1 MMGRQTD
8 DQGHL
13 FYDFRLDEAVP
24 DDDPVRRIAAVLDLS
39 WVYGELAPYYP
50 ALGRPSIDPVLMLRM
65 LITGY
70 VFGIR
75 SERLLCREVQVNF
88 AYRWFCKL
96 GIEPRSPITRYFRER
111 ATSGSGTA
119 ASSAGCWSVS
129 WRPVSQPGWLAE
141 KGLPVDA
148 SLIEADANSVA
159 RSRASRMAKTCDR
172 QYGEPGHAGVSVQL
186 LMTPPLVRRATS
198 PRSSCRRPPGYQPL
212 NGPTRCEG
220 RRSSPTP
227 TTI

>member
-24 DDDPVRRIAAVLDLS
+24 DDHPVRKITAVLDLS

-50 ALGRPSIDPVLMLRM
+50 TLGRPSVDPVLMLRM
-65 LITGY
+65 LIIGY
-70 VFGIR
+70 VFGLR

-96 GIEPRSPITRYFRER
+96 GIEHKIPITRYFRER

-119 ASSAGCWSVS
+119 ASSAGYSSVS
-129 WRPVSQPGWLAE
+129 WRPVSRPGWLEE
-141 KGLPVDA
+141 KGLPWM
-148 SLIEADANSVA
+148 
-159 RSRASRMAKTCDR
+159 RA
-172 QYGEPGHAGVSVQL
+172 
-186 LMTPPLVRRATS
+186 
-198 PRSSCRRPPGYQPL
+198 
-212 NGPTRCEG
+212 
-220 RRSSPTP
+220 
-227 TTI
+227 